1 MKTGEG
7 RGSNPNSRKNLKN
20 FKPGQSGNPKGN
32 VPREFTITHW
42 ARQKLM
48 EPHPSDPSKT
58 WAQVI
63 AAHWVE
69 RSLTSAH
76 YLEELLARMEG
87 KVTQPIGGS
96 GDGSPIR
103 FTMVFDGNTDKVLIY
118 AALALPQAI
127 RGLVLS

>member
-1 MKTGEG
+1 MKGPG

-20 FKPGQSGNPKGN
+20 FKPGESGNPKGH

-42 ARQKLM
+42 ARQKLA

-63 AAHWVE
+63 AAKWVE
-69 RSLTSAH
+69 RSLDSPH

-87 KVTQPIGGS
+87 KVTQPIGGA
-96 GDGSPIR
+96 GGGPVIIKVIYDDDDGIPSSP
-103 FTMVFDGNTDKVLIY
+103 
-118 AALALPQAI
+118 AE
-127 RGLVLS
+127 S